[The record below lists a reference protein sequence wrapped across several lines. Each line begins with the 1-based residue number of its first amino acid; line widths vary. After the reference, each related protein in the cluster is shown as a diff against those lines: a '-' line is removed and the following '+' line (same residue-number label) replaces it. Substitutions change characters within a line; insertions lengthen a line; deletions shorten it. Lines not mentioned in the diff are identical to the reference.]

1 MELVGILRVLWDR
14 RIIVALGVVVAVAVG
29 LLAGRQ
35 SGAGGAAGSSGVG
48 SVRLVLD
55 TADSQL
61 VEAAPK
67 GADTLS
73 MRAGLLANA
82 MATDMG
88 TSVVARDA
96 GVADEQLV
104 VLGPAATRTPAVET
118 PLVRQV
124 AQATSNPNVPYVVKV
139 SADDVT
145 PIIAI
150 DAYAPDA
157 SEVARLTR
165 AAVAGLRS
173 LLVEEDGTK
182 SRGFVLEPIAPLRT
196 EEVPTGAHG
205 PLPML
210 GAALAT
216 FLFWCVCIVLAVGTA
231 RGMRRLGLA
240 ARRA

>member
-14 RIIVALGVVVAVAVG
+14 RIIVALGVVVAVAAG
-29 LLAGRQ
+29 LLAGR
-35 SGAGGAAGSSGVG
+35 GAGSAAGSSGVG
-48 SVRLVLD
+48 SVRMVLD

-82 MATDMG
+82 LATDMG

-96 GVADEQLV
+96 GVADAQLV

-124 AQATSNPNVPYVVKV
+124 AQVTANPNVPYVVKV
-139 SADDVT
+139 NADDVT
-145 PIIAI
+145 PIISVE
-150 DAYAPDA
+150 AYAPDA

-173 LLVEEDGTK
+173 LLVAEDGTR
-182 SRGFVLEPIAPLRT
+182 SRGFVLEAVAPLRT
-196 EEVPTGAHG
+196 EEVPSGAHG

-216 FLFWCVCIVLAVGTA
+216 FVFWCVCIVLAVGAA
-231 RGMRRLGLA
+231 RGIRRLGLA